1 MDVVVTTDGV
11 AKAHGVSPQQPD
23 RYVRMLAKTQSPNAP
38 NLNQPGSR
46 TPLPNRNA
54 APTQQIASAGPTN
67 QVPANQAS
75 YAKPGYALPQSTTP
89 AMNRRPAMNQQ
100 AVNQQAM
107 NQQAMNQ
114 QQATMTPP
122 AAMNQPPAVA
132 VPPRNPAPQNKL
144 ASARMQ
150 NNTAGMTLSMP
161 EQVTESAPPSRPT
174 GTSSGDQP
182 TLAMEGFCS
191 VSVIN
196 ESRWVEGKPDFG
208 VVHLG
213 KLYLFASEA
222 AMKEF
227 LANPMP
233 YTPVLNEIDVVRFFE
248 DRAIVSGSREWAV
261 TDPSHKRM
269 FFFADEAAMIHFQ
282 NEYAR
287 YVDAAIEVM
296 DKAVSD
302 ANPGS

>member
-1 MDVVVTTDGV
+1 
-11 AKAHGVSPQQPD
+11 
-23 RYVRMLAKTQSPNAP
+23 
-38 NLNQPGSR
+38 
-46 TPLPNRNA
+46 
-54 APTQQIASAGPTN
+54 
-67 QVPANQAS
+67 
-75 YAKPGYALPQSTTP
+75 
-89 AMNRRPAMNQQ
+89 
-100 AVNQQAM
+100 
-107 NQQAMNQ
+107 
-114 QQATMTPP
+114 
-122 AAMNQPPAVA
+122 
-132 VPPRNPAPQNKL
+132 
-144 ASARMQ
+144 
-150 NNTAGMTLSMP
+150 MTLSMP
-161 EQVTESAPPSRPT
+161 EQVTESARPNRPA
-174 GTSSGDQP
+174 SSASSDQP

-191 VSVIN
+191 VSVIK

-248 DRAIVSGSREWAV
+248 ERVIVPGKREWAV
-261 TDPSHKRM
+261 TDPSHQRM
-269 FFFADEAAMIHFQ
+269 FFFADEAAMTHFQ